1 MLFKMYALG
10 IQFYFIPL
18 FNRFDFFVVLSS
30 ILEMGLTMFNVMPP
44 LGMSVLRCIRLLR
57 AFKVTRYWKSL
68 QNLLRSLI
76 SSIEAIASL
85 LVLLFL
91 FLGIF
96 ALLGSQL
103 FGGKFKERKFPGEL
117 ELEKT
122 RMNFDS
128 FSNSLFSCFQVLTG
142 EDWNT
147 ILYDGVMAYGGPKK
161 LGLVASLYFII
172 LFIFGNYILLNVFLA
187 IAVDSLAGGEEEE
200 VEKDEVVASP
210 QDETIEEGFED
221 TPENGDND
229 EERRDED
236 GSIELDNL
244 GENEGDPEPE
254 PDTKISDDEGF
265 VEGKASV
272 QELRPDSSAED
283 KQPIPPGY
291 VFFFLSPTNPFRLGC
306 YNFIN
311 HSIVSNFILVCI
323 MISSASLA
331 AEDPMNANSKRNR
344 VLGYFDYFFT
354 TIFTLEITLKVI
366 SYGAVQKGGYCRSAA
381 NLLDILVVGVS
392 LVSIIFSSSAGAV
405 SVLKILRVL
414 RVLRPLRAINR
425 AKGLK
430 TVIQAVIVS
439 VSSIQNIVMVTLL
452 LQFMFS
458 VIGVQLFKGKFN
470 ACTDLSKTTE
480 EDCKGQFITYA
491 YSDVR
496 KPVVV
501 EREWVRYPFHYDNVG
516 SGMLTLFIVQTF
528 EGWPQILYTSIDTYD
543 EDVGPVF
550 NNRPII
556 FIFYMVYIIILAFF
570 MINIFVGF
578 VIVTFQRE
586 GEAPYAHCG
595 LDKNQRNCVDYVLNI
610 EPARL
615 FIPKHPVQYKIWSF
629 VTSPFFEY
637 LVFAAIC
644 INTLLLAMG
653 FYDQPELYTEF
664 LDVMNL
670 VFTTFFTFEFTV
682 KLAGFGFKE
691 YFADPWNTFDF
702 VIVIGSFLDIAMANL
717 LEGGGASI
725 SMLRLF
731 RALRLVKLLA
741 KGESIRQLLYTFIKS
756 FQALPYVAL
765 LIALVFFIYGV
776 VGMQVFGKIALKDHT
791 AIHSNNNFQ
800 TFEQSIL
807 VLFRCA
813 TGEVWQDIMM
823 SCVKTPDVTCDPLSD
838 EAGNPE
844 GCGSNLAYPYFVTFF
859 VMTSFLI
866 LNLFV
871 AVIMDNFDYLTRDW
885 SILGR
890 LSKRRD

>member
-1 MLFKMYALG
+1 
-10 IQFYFIPL
+10 
-18 FNRFDFFVVLSS
+18 
-30 ILEMGLTMFNVMPP
+30 
-44 LGMSVLRCIRLLR
+44 
-57 AFKVTRYWKSL
+57 
-68 QNLLRSLI
+68 
-76 SSIEAIASL
+76 
-85 LVLLFL
+85 
-91 FLGIF
+91 
-96 ALLGSQL
+96 
-103 FGGKFKERKFPGEL
+103 
-117 ELEKT
+117 
-122 RMNFDS
+122 
-128 FSNSLFSCFQVLTG
+128 
-142 EDWNT
+142 
-147 ILYDGVMAYGGPKK
+147 
-161 LGLVASLYFII
+161 
-172 LFIFGNYILLNVFLA
+172 
-187 IAVDSLAGGEEEE
+187 
-200 VEKDEVVASP
+200 
-210 QDETIEEGFED
+210 
-221 TPENGDND
+221 
-229 EERRDED
+229 
-236 GSIELDNL
+236 
-244 GENEGDPEPE
+244 
-254 PDTKISDDEGF
+254 
-265 VEGKASV
+265 
-272 QELRPDSSAED
+272 
-283 KQPIPPGY
+283 
-291 VFFFLSPTNPFRLGC
+291 
-306 YNFIN
+306 
-311 HSIVSNFILVCI
+311 

-331 AEDPMNANSKRNR
+331 AEDPMDANSKRNR

-354 TIFTLEITLKVI
+354 TVFTLEITLKVI
-366 SYGAVQKGGYCRSAA
+366 SYGAVQRGGYCRSAA

-430 TVIQAVIVS
+430 TVIQAVVVS

-470 ACTDLSKTTE
+470 SCSDLSKKTE
-480 EDCKGQFITYA
+480 EECQGKFITYA
-491 YSDVR
+491 HSDINQ
-496 KPVVV
+496 PVVV

-516 SGMLTLFIVQTF
+516 SGMLTLFVVQTF
-528 EGWPQILYTSIDTYD
+528 EGWPQILYTSIDSYE
-543 EDVGPVF
+543 EDTGPAF
-550 NNRPII
+550 NNRPVI

-586 GEAPYAHCG
+586 GEAPYADCG
-595 LDKNQRNCVDYVLNI
+595 MDKNQRNCVDYVLNV

-615 FIPKHPVQYKIWSF
+615 FIPKHPIQYKVWAF

-653 FYDQPELYTEF
+653 FYNQPEPYTAF

-670 VFTTFFTFEFTV
+670 IFTTFFTFEFTV

-691 YFADPWNTFDF
+691 YFADAWNTFDF

-717 LEGGGASI
+717 MEGGGASI

-765 LIALVFFIYGV
+765 LVALVFFIYGV
-776 VGMQVFGKIALKDHT
+776 VGMQVFGKIALDDDT
-791 AIHSNNNFQ
+791 SIHGNNNFQ

-813 TGEVWQDIMM
+813 TGEVWQEIMM
-823 SCVKTPDVTCDPLSD
+823 SCIKSPDTACDDNSD
-838 EAGNPE
+838 EAGNPD
-844 GCGSNLAYPYFVTFF
+844 GCGSRLAYPYFVTFF

-885 SILGR
+885 SILGAHHLDEFVNLWSEYDPDGKGKIKHMDVVTLLR
-890 LSKRRD
+890 KINPPLGELKPPPLVFPFYFSMHKYKYIPYIHLSLSLYISLSIYIFYQVLFISLLLFLFISFYSFSVVVYVSIFHLLHFFLQNILFA

>member
-1 MLFKMYALG
+1 MHFCALF
-10 IQFYFIPL
+10 I
-18 FNRFDFFVVLSS
+18 NHNDDNS
-30 ILEMGLTMFNVMPP
+30 T
-44 LGMSVLRCIRLLR
+44 RCIRLLR

-103 FGGKFKERKFPGEL
+103 FGGKFIERKFPGDL
-117 ELEKT
+117 EKEKT

-128 FSNSLFSCFQVLTG
+128 FFNSLFSCFQVLTG

-147 ILYDGVMAYGGPKK
+147 IMYDGIIAYGGPKQM
-161 LGLVASLYFII
+161 GLVCSLYFII

-187 IAVDSLAGGEEEE
+187 IAVDSLAGGEEEQIEKVEDEPPPPEDEAIDAGSCGEDENHEEAVEEGEVVPDDVSIE
-200 VEKDEVVASP
+200 VEATE
-210 QDETIEEGFED
+210 ET
-221 TPENGDND
+221 
-229 EERRDED
+229 
-236 GSIELDNL
+236 EL
-244 GENEGDPEPE
+244 
-254 PDTKISDDEGF
+254 KYSDDEGF
-265 VEGKASV
+265 EEGKTSD
-272 QELRPDSSAED
+272 EESIEENPGGD
-283 KQPIPPGY
+283 KEPIPEGY
-291 VFFFLSPTNPFRLGC
+291 VFFVLSPTNPFRLSC

-311 HSIVSNFILVCI
+311 HSIISNFILVCI

-331 AEDPMNANSKRNR
+331 AEDPMDANSKRNR

-354 TIFTLEITLKVI
+354 SVFSIEITLKVI
-366 SYGAVQKGGYCRSAA
+366 AYGSVQKGGYCRSAA

-470 ACTDLSKTTE
+470 SCNDISKKTE
-480 EDCKGQFITYA
+480 AECQGEYISYA
-491 YSDVR
+491 YSDTSR
-496 KPVVV
+496 PVVV
-501 EREWVRYPFHYDNVG
+501 ERSWERYPFHYDNVG
-516 SGMLTLFIVQTF
+516 GGMLTLFIVQTF
-528 EGWPQILYTSIDTYD
+528 EGWPAILYTSIDTYG

-550 NNRPII
+550 NNRPVM
-556 FIFYMVYIIILAFF
+556 FCFYMVYIIILAFF

-586 GEAPYAHCG
+586 GEAPYADCG

-610 EPARL
+610 NPARL
-615 FIPKHPVQYKIWSF
+615 FIPKHPVQYKIWAF

-653 FYDQPELYTEF
+653 FYNQPEIYTAF

-702 VIVIGSFLDIAMANL
+702 VIVIGSFMDIAMANL
-717 LEGGGASI
+717 AEGGGASI

-731 RALRLVKLLA
+731 RYL
-741 KGESIRQLLYTFIKS
+741 S
-756 FQALPYVAL
+756 FHRVE
-765 LIALVFFIYGV
+765 
-776 VGMQVFGKIALKDHT
+776 D
-791 AIHSNNNFQ
+791 
-800 TFEQSIL
+800 
-807 VLFRCA
+807 
-813 TGEVWQDIMM
+813 
-823 SCVKTPDVTCDPLSD
+823 
-838 EAGNPE
+838 
-844 GCGSNLAYPYFVTFF
+844 
-859 VMTSFLI
+859 
-866 LNLFV
+866 
-871 AVIMDNFDYLTRDW
+871 
-885 SILGR
+885 
-890 LSKRRD
+890 

>member
-1 MLFKMYALG
+1 MC
-10 IQFYFIPL
+10 
-18 FNRFDFFVVLSS
+18 
-30 ILEMGLTMFNVMPP
+30 ILLTC
-44 LGMSVLRCIRLLR
+44 SLRCIRLLR

-103 FGGKFKERKFPGEL
+103 FGGKFIERKFPGDL
-117 ELEKT
+117 EKSKT

-128 FSNSLFSCFQVLTG
+128 FFNSLFSCFQVLTG

-147 ILYDGVMAYGGPKK
+147 IMYDGIIAYGGPKQM
-161 LGLVASLYFII
+161 GLVCSLYFII

-187 IAVDSLAGGEEEE
+187 IAVDSLAGGEEAEIE
-200 VEKDEVVASP
+200 KVEDEP
-210 QDETIEEGFED
+210 PPPEDEAIEEGYV
-221 TPENGDND
+221 
-229 EERRDED
+229 EEESQDLQEEALED
-236 GSIELDNL
+236 GEVSIEMDALDETEQKYSN
-244 GENEGDPEPE
+244 
-254 PDTKISDDEGF
+254 DEGF
-265 VEGKASV
+265 EEGKVS
-272 QELRPDSSAED
+272 DED
-283 KQPIPPGY
+283 TMAGTPVEAKEPIPAGY
-291 VFFFLSPTNPFRLGC
+291 VFFILSPTNPFRLGC
-306 YNFIN
+306 FNFIN

-331 AEDPMNANSKRNR
+331 AEDPMDANSKRNR

-354 TIFTLEITLKVI
+354 TVFSLEISLKVI
-366 SYGAVQKGGYCRSAA
+366 SYGALQKGGYCRSAA

-458 VIGVQLFKGKFN
+458 VIGIQLFKGKFN
-470 ACTDLSKTTE
+470 SCNDISKNTE
-480 EDCKGQFITYA
+480 AECQGEFITYA
-491 YSDVR
+491 YSDTSR
-496 KPVVV
+496 PVVV
-501 EREWVRYPFHYDNVG
+501 EREWERYPFHYDNVG
-516 SGMLTLFIVQTF
+516 AGMLTLFIVQTF
-528 EGWPQILYTSIDTYD
+528 EGWPQILYTSIDTYG
-543 EDVGPVF
+543 EEVGPVF
-550 NNRPII
+550 NNRPVI
-556 FIFYMVYIIILAFF
+556 FCFYMVYIIILAFF

-586 GEAPYAHCG
+586 GEAPYADCG
-595 LDKNQRNCVDYVLNI
+595 LDKNQRNCVDYVLNVK
-610 EPARL
+610 PARL
-615 FIPKHPVQYKIWSF
+615 FIPKHPVQYRVWAF

-653 FYDQPELYTEF
+653 FYNQPELYTDF

-691 YFADPWNTFDF
+691 YFADAWNTFDF
-702 VIVIGSFLDIAMANL
+702 VIVIGSFMDIAMANL
-717 LEGGGASI
+717 AEGGGASI

-731 RALRLVKLLA
+731 RKDFQWKL
-741 KGESIRQLLYTFIKS
+741 F
-756 FQALPYVAL
+756 
-765 LIALVFFIYGV
+765 
-776 VGMQVFGKIALKDHT
+776 KI
-791 AIHSNNNFQ
+791 
-800 TFEQSIL
+800 
-807 VLFRCA
+807 
-813 TGEVWQDIMM
+813 
-823 SCVKTPDVTCDPLSD
+823 
-838 EAGNPE
+838 
-844 GCGSNLAYPYFVTFF
+844 
-859 VMTSFLI
+859 
-866 LNLFV
+866 
-871 AVIMDNFDYLTRDW
+871 
-885 SILGR
+885 
-890 LSKRRD
+890 

>member
-1 MLFKMYALG
+1 VDVEDG
-10 IQFYFIPL
+10 E
-18 FNRFDFFVVLSS
+18 V
-30 ILEMGLTMFNVMPP
+30 
-44 LGMSVLRCIRLLR
+44 SV
-57 AFKVTRYWKSL
+57 
-68 QNLLRSLI
+68 NM
-76 SSIEAIASL
+76 EE
-85 LVLLFL
+85 
-91 FLGIF
+91 
-96 ALLGSQL
+96 
-103 FGGKFKERKFPGEL
+103 KEE
-117 ELEKT
+117 
-122 RMNFDS
+122 
-128 FSNSLFSCFQVLTG
+128 V
-142 EDWNT
+142 
-147 ILYDGVMAYGGPKK
+147 
-161 LGLVASLYFII
+161 
-172 LFIFGNYILLNVFLA
+172 
-187 IAVDSLAGGEEEE
+187 EEEE
-200 VEKDEVVASP
+200 EPKSN
-210 QDETIEEGFED
+210 EE
-221 TPENGDND
+221 
-229 EERRDED
+229 
-236 GSIELDNL
+236 
-244 GENEGDPEPE
+244 
-254 PDTKISDDEGF
+254 DEGY
-265 VEGKASV
+265 VEGKEEEITSGSP
-272 QELRPDSSAED
+272 QPDA
-283 KQPIPPGY
+283 KLPIPDGY
-291 VFFFLSPTNPFRLGC
+291 VFFILGPRNPFRVAC

-311 HSIVSNFILVCI
+311 NGVVSNFILVCI

-331 AEDPMNANSKRNR
+331 AEDPLDSNSKRNR

-354 TIFTLEITLKVI
+354 TIFTLEITFKII
-366 SYGAVQKGGYCRSAA
+366 SYGALQRGGYCRSAA

-439 VSSIQNIVMVTLL
+439 VSSIQNIVLVTLL

-458 VIGVQLFKGKFN
+458 VIGVQLFKGKFFS
-470 ACTDLSKTTE
+470 CTDLSKTTKE
-480 EDCKGQFITYA
+480 ECQGQFISYA
-491 YSDVR
+491 YSDINR
-496 KPVVV
+496 PVVMT
-501 EREWVRYPFHYDNVG
+501 REWVRYPYHYDNVL

-528 EGWPQILYTSIDTYD
+528 EGWPQILYTSIDSYSED
-543 EDVGPVF
+543 EGPIF
-550 NNRPII
+550 NNRKVI
-556 FIFYMVYIIILAFF
+556 FVFYMVYIIILAFF

-586 GEAPYAHCG
+586 GEAPYADCG
-595 LDKNQRNCVDYVLNI
+595 LDKNQRNCVDYVLSI

-615 FIPKHPVQYKIWSF
+615 FIPKDPLQYKIWSF

-644 INTLLLAMG
+644 INTVLLAMG
-653 FYDQPELYTEF
+653 FYNQPELYTSF

-670 VFTTFFTFEFTV
+670 VFTVFFTFEFTV

-702 VIVIGSFLDIAMANL
+702 VIVIGSFLDIGMANL
-717 LEGGGASI
+717 ADGGGASI

-731 RALRLVKLLA
+731 RAMRLVKLLA

-765 LIALVFFIYGV
+765 LVALVFFIYGV
-776 VGMQVFGKIALKDHT
+776 VGMQVFGKIVLNDET
-791 AIHSNNNFQ
+791 SIHQNNNFQ

-813 TGEVWQDIMM
+813 TGEVWQEIML
-823 SCVKTPDVTCDPLSD
+823 SCVKKPSVKCDPNSD

-885 SILGR
+885 SILGAHHLDEFVNLWSEYDPDGKGKIKHMDVVTLLRKINPPLGFGKLCPPRVACKR
-890 LSKRRD
+890 LVAMNMPLNDDGTVEFKPTLFALVRTCLNIKMEGALDDANEDLRRTMRNIWKKQVNIKYF